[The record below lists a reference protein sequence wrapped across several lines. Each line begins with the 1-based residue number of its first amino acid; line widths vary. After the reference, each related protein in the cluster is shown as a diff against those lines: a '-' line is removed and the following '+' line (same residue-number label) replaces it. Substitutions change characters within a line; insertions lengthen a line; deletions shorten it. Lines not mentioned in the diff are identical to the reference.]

1 MNVWEI
7 TFEVETFDEEGTEQ
21 NAIDEIKRFMTEDFD
36 IVEVR
41 KTSWKLNGQKQKEN
55 IFWLKMKIKTKPPIY
70 IPWEF
75 AKPGK
80 YHYNPQKT
88 IDDYTWILI

>member
-7 TFEVETFDEEGTEQ
+7 TFEVETYDEEGTEQ

-41 KTSWKLNGQKQKEN
+41 KIS
-55 IFWLKMKIKTKPPIY
+55 
-70 IPWEF
+70 
-75 AKPGK
+75 
-80 YHYNPQKT
+80 
-88 IDDYTWILI
+88 